1 VPDGRAV
8 SAVKWASAKVASPEG
23 SHHRLIGSLELWRR
37 TRVFLIYAALV
48 MLVGEGINVFGD
60 HSVVPEYLVTAVVLL
75 AAAAAI
81 YWRQRTHFVELG
93 AEGIRLCAN
102 FKSVELAY
110 EQVRQS
116 RCQPVQKFFDTPA
129 RRDLLSGTLKRF
141 SSRPACIIKVDQ
153 DHERLLVAGHMLGRG
168 TVVDQELIMMVDGA
182 ESLDKAL
189 QARIRRRPAVGSPKP
204 SLL

>member
-1 VPDGRAV
+1 M
-8 SAVKWASAKVASPEG
+8 KWAAAKVASPEG

-37 TRVFLIYAALV
+37 TRVLLIYAALV
-48 MLVGEGINVFGD
+48 LLVGEGINVFGD
-60 HSVVPEYLVTAVVLL
+60 HRFVPAYIVLAALLL

-93 AEGIRLCAN
+93 ANGLRLCAN
-102 FKSVELAY
+102 FKAVELPY
-110 EQVRQS
+110 DQLRQS

-141 SSRPACIIKVDQ
+141 SSRPACIVKVDQ
-153 DHERLLVAGHMLGRG
+153 GHEQLLGAGQMLGRG

-182 ESLDKAL
+182 DSLDKAL
-189 QARIRRRPAVGSPKP
+189 QARIRRRPAAASPKSSRP
-204 SLL
+204 R